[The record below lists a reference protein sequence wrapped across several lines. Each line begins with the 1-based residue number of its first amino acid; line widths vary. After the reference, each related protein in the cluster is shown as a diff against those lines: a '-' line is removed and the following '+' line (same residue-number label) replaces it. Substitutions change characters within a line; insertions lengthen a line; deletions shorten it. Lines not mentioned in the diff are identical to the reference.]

1 MEIAKIT
8 SKGQVTIPVGIRNKL
23 GVDTGDQ
30 LIFLEKNGVVII
42 VKADNLDAMTRY
54 QRYLEEFQKYEK

>member
-1 MEIAKIT
+1 MEIAKLT
-8 SKGQVTIPVGIRNKL
+8 SKGQITIPVGIRNKL
-23 GVDTGDQ
+23 GVETGDQ

-42 VKADNLDAMTRY
+42 VKADNLDTMTRC